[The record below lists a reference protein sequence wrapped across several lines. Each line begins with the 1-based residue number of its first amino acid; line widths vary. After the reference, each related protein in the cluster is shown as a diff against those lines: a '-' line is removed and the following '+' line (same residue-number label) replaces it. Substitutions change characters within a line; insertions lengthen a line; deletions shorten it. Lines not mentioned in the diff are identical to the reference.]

1 MTDKNTKF
9 LIIFLF
15 LVCCLQLTVNGLF
28 AQDDLAQLKE
38 AYFKKNQ
45 YSELVDYLKRFRK
58 DNPLLPQISYY
69 IALARY
75 EQLKYLEETQ
85 NWQEYFNL
93 GEEYRQE
100 LIQEALDAVKLTS
113 RRKGAFFIY
122 AKCLLWQFHKYMQ
135 DAEEK
140 TALGDLLSAVKEYSG
155 MADVDLS
162 AVKYVADTLFSYGDR
177 LNSSK
182 VYDIYLSGLAT
193 SLEEDRE
200 AKLISLAKQLAYR
213 DNSVVNPFFAEE
225 VFKKVNELNPDLILD
240 EQTQYLRAYNLEKI
254 KQYKEAYPQFQILV
268 QNYHQS
274 VHYAEAIFKMGVIS
288 AYILQDI
295 PAAQAYFIKL
305 TESSSP
311 NPQVFASLYQLGL
324 ISQYHGDIS
333 KARDYYN
340 TLLERSQGITFCE
353 DLVSKAGVRLKEIG
367 ENRPLEFNLKTFM
380 DASFKGTEGIVYSP
394 NINVDIKAQYFNLV
408 PNQDVQVSSFA
419 LPLESGCM
427 PVSLEYLW
435 SGDLASA
442 SLEDSQ
448 DSFVTHYIHPGT
460 KLIQLSVVTPS
471 GVLGYNLLFLDVSE

>member
-1 MTDKNTKF
+1 
-9 LIIFLF
+9 
-15 LVCCLQLTVNGLF
+15 
-28 AQDDLAQLKE
+28 
-38 AYFKKNQ
+38 
-45 YSELVDYLKRFRK
+45 
-58 DNPLLPQISYY
+58 
-69 IALARY
+69 
-75 EQLKYLEETQ
+75 
-85 NWQEYFNL
+85 
-93 GEEYRQE
+93 
-100 LIQEALDAVKLTS
+100 
-113 RRKGAFFIY
+113 
-122 AKCLLWQFHKYMQ
+122 
-135 DAEEK
+135 
-140 TALGDLLSAVKEYSG
+140 

-268 QNYHQS
+268 QNYPQS